1 MDLIQYEFLSCHV
14 VTKICLSFSNFL
26 NFFSSLLQYQCTVKG
41 CDFKNRRNRLRQHY
55 INAHE
60 MTEEEADQNVP
71 QKLTMANLKKI
82 ECSLCKKGCIPA
94 MLRRHLYHSHNDLS
108 REEANQIF
116 EKAVRKHSKMSPV
129 DDQTDINLES
139 NPLYSKVE
147 PDGRIKC
154 KAPDCEMMVSAQNIA
169 R

>member
-1 MDLIQYEFLSCHV
+1 
-14 VTKICLSFSNFL
+14 
-26 NFFSSLLQYQCTVKG
+26 
-41 CDFKNRRNRLRQHY
+41 
-55 INAHE
+55 
-60 MTEEEADQNVP
+60 
-71 QKLTMANLKKI
+71 
-82 ECSLCKKGCIPA
+82 

-129 DDQTDINLES
+129 DDIDINVES
-139 NPLYSKVE
+139 SPLYSKVE

-169 R
+169 RYVRKQFKGRWSHFTFASQFEKVDSLEI

>member
-1 MDLIQYEFLSCHV
+1 
-14 VTKICLSFSNFL
+14 
-26 NFFSSLLQYQCTVKG
+26 
-41 CDFKNRRNRLRQHY
+41 
-55 INAHE
+55 

-129 DDQTDINLES
+129 DDQTDIDLES